1 MRKQLTALRNLM
13 AQKGIDAYI
22 IPTTDF
28 HGSEYVNDYFKCR
41 KYISGF
47 TGSAGTLVI
56 TQTEAYLW
64 TDGRY
69 FLQAAAQLT
78 DSGIG
83 LMKMGEPGV
92 PTILEYLKEHLS
104 QEQTIGFDGR
114 VIDFRLGCELE
125 KIAHVSYDMDL
136 AGDVWPNRPSIRP
149 SSIYPLHVDVTG
161 ETTASK
167 LSRVRSVMKDK
178 NADYHLITK
187 LEDIA
192 WLFNLRGRDVANT
205 PVFFAFSLITQT
217 RAFLYVMDESFTGED
232 VRPYFQIFEDV
243 KTLHPGRILL
253 DDSVVSYA
261 LIRSLPPDVEVIPGS
276 NPTELMKALK
286 NETEISCTKNAHLK
300 DGVAMIKF
308 ICWLKE
314 SMAKYKEEKGNT
326 ETISEISAADYLE
339 QCRRQQAG
347 CYDLSFS
354 TISGYM
360 ENGAIIHYDPT
371 EETNKTLKPEGFLLV
386 DSGGQ
391 YEDGTTDIT
400 RTIVLG
406 PLSQQ
411 MKEHYTAVLRC
422 HIALADCRFPAA
434 TSGAV
439 LDELA
444 RRPLRA
450 IGLDYNHG
458 TGHGVGHLLSVHEG
472 PQTIS
477 TKAGNRQVFYPGMIT
492 SNEPGV
498 YLENQYGIRLENE
511 ILCVEEESGM
521 LKFETITWCPFERD
535 AVLPQLMTQ
544 EELDWLNRYH
554 AEVYGKIA
562 PRLDAHTAAWLKE
575 QTAPITL

>member
-1 MRKQLTALRNLM
+1 MREQLTALRNLM

-56 TQTEAYLW
+56 THTEAYLW

-69 FLQAAAQLT
+69 FLQAAAQLA

-83 LMKMGEPGV
+83 LMKMGEAGV

-125 KIAHVSYDMDL
+125 KISHVGYDMDL
-136 AGDVWPNRPSIRP
+136 AGDVWPDRPSIRP
-149 SSIYPLHVDVTG
+149 SSIYPLPADVTG
-161 ETTASK
+161 ETSASK

-205 PVFFAFSLITQT
+205 PVFFSFALITQT

-243 KTLHPGRILL
+243 KTLRPGRILL

-300 DGVAMIKF
+300 DGAAMVKF

-314 SMAKYKEEKGNT
+314 SMAEYKEEKDST

-339 QCRRQQAG
+339 QCRRQQEG

-411 MKEHYTAVLRC
+411 MKEHYTAVLLC

-477 TKAGNRQVFYPGMIT
+477 PKAGNRQVFYPGMIT

-498 YLENQYGIRLENE
+498 YLENLYGIRLENE
-511 ILCVEEESGM
+511 ILCIEEESGM

-535 AVLPQLMTQ
+535 AILPQMMTQ

-554 AEVYGKIA
+554 AEVYEKIA

>member
-1 MRKQLTALRNLM
+1 MREQLTSLRNLM
-13 AQKGIDAYI
+13 QKHRIDAYI

-69 FLQAAAQLT
+69 FLQAASQLT

-92 PTILEYLKEHLS
+92 PTITEYLKEHLS
-104 QEQTIGFDGR
+104 QDQTIGFDGR
-114 VIDFRLGCELE
+114 VIDYRLGCDFE
-125 KIAHVSYDMDL
+125 KIARIRCDMDL
-136 AGDVWPNRPSIRP
+136 AGDIWLDRPAVRP
-149 SSIYPLHVDVTG
+149 TSIYPLPADVTG
-161 ETTASK
+161 ETAASK

-178 NADYHLITK
+178 KADYHLITK

-205 PVFFAFSLITQT
+205 PVFFSFALITQT
-217 RAFLYVMDESFTGED
+217 RAFLYVMDEGFTGED

-243 KTLHPGRILL
+243 KTLSPGRILL
-253 DDSVVSYA
+253 DEDVVSYA
-261 LIRSLPPDVEVIPGS
+261 LIRSLPPDVEVISGS

-300 DGVAMIKF
+300 DGAAMVKF
-308 ICWLKE
+308 ICRLKE
-314 SMAKYKEEKGNT
+314 SMAKYKEEKGNVEIT
-326 ETISEISAADYLE
+326 SEIAAADYLE
-339 QCRRQQAG
+339 QCRRQQEG

-360 ENGAIIHYDPT
+360 ENGAVIHYDPT

-400 RTIVLG
+400 RTIALG

-477 TKAGNRQVFYPGMIT
+477 TKAGNQQVFYPGMIT

-498 YLENQYGIRLENE
+498 YLENRYGIRLENE
-511 ILCVEEESGM
+511 ILCVEEASGM

-535 AVLPQLMTQ
+535 AILPQLMTE

-575 QTAPITL
+575 QTAPINR